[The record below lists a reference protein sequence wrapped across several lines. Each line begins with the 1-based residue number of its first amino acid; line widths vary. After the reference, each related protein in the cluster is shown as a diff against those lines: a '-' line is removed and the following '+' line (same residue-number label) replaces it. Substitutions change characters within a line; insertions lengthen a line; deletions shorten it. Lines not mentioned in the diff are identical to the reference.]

1 MIDACRRAGVP
12 LFVAYYRR
20 ALPAFLKVQSLVEE
34 GAIGAVRFA
43 SIALCQPASEDPDDL
58 PWRVVP
64 EISGGGYFFDLASHQ
79 LDFLDFLLGPIAHA
93 SGHATNQAGLYRAE
107 DAVTASFA
115 FESGALGAGVWNSPP
130 TSAATGS
137 TSSATRPDL
146 LFHIRLHPG
155 RIDYQR
161 RDPNFRHRLPPT
173 RPATLD
179 RDDSQC
185 AIGPGRMPQYRSKCR
200 PHQPSHGPNR
210 SRPCRLNWPLSAIG
224 LPLFKLIFAYRQ
236 QAIRELLLH

>member
-43 SIALCQPASEDPDDL
+43 AIALCQPASEDPDDL

-93 SGHATNQAGLYRAE
+93 SGHATNQAKLYQAE

-115 FESGALGAGVWNSPP
+115 FESGALGAGVWNFAADQHCDRIEIVGDKGRIAFSTFAFTPVEWTTSTGTQTFAIDPP
-130 TSAATGS
+130 QHVQQPLIQTVVNALLGRGECPSTGASAAR
-137 TSSATRPDL
+137 TSRVMDQ
-146 LFHIRLHPG
+146 IV
-155 RIDYQR
+155 
-161 RDPNFRHRLPPT
+161 
-173 RPATLD
+173 
-179 RDDSQC
+179 
-185 AIGPGRMPQYRSKCR
+185 
-200 PHQPSHGPNR
+200 HGH
-210 SRPCRLNWPLSAIG
+210 A
-224 LPLFKLIFAYRQ
+224 A
-236 QAIRELLLH
+236 